1 MKRIYLVYFESFMTG
16 GHVVAGSNPVT
27 PNIKAASTKSEAV
40 FL

>member
-1 MKRIYLVYFESFMTG
+1 MTG